1 MRHRGGPLKIPPS
14 PWKSDGGALVS
25 DSRGTR
31 VLGCF
36 EAGLAAYVSAC
47 PELDAACLRL
57 VRGVHGSLQS
67 GSELPGGLLECA
79 ADAANGVAKARG
91 LCARERQDWA
101 TIGEG
106 RAFREP
112 SARKLIYAL
121 VAALKDNEPQKGR
134 TP

>member
-1 MRHRGGPLKIPPS
+1 LKLPPS
-14 PWKSDGGALVS
+14 PWRSDGGALVS
-25 DSRGTR
+25 DARGTR

-36 EAGLAAYVSAC
+36 EAGIASYVAAC

-57 VRGVHGSLQS
+57 VRGVHGALQT

-79 ADAANGVAKARG
+79 ADAALGVAKARG
-91 LCARERQDWA
+91 LCVRERQDWS

-121 VAALKDNEPQKGR
+121 VAALGEKKGA
-134 TP
+134 PHA

>member
-1 MRHRGGPLKIPPS
+1 VKLPPS

-25 DSRGTR
+25 DSRGQR

-36 EAGLAAYVSAC
+36 EAGVSLFVAAC

-57 VRGVHGSLQS
+57 VRGVHGALQS
-67 GSELPGGLLECA
+67 GSELPPGLLECA
-79 ADAANGVAKARG
+79 ADAALGVAKARG
-91 LCARERQDWA
+91 LCARERQDWS

-121 VAALKDNEPQKGR
+121 VKLVGAKEVGTDAR
-134 TP
+134 